1 MAASEAKKRVLIVED
16 NREAAEC
23 LRKLLALGGYEVT
36 VTHTSQ
42 DGIAAARRLEPHII
56 LCDIGLPDA
65 DGYVVGSVL
74 RQCEQRTR
82 ARMIAVTGH
91 AGPRNRL
98 RALAAGFD
106 EHLEKPVDPK
116 VLTYML
122 G

>member
-1 MAASEAKKRVLIVED
+1 MAASESKRVLIVED
-16 NREAAEC
+16 NREAAEY
-23 LRKLLALGGYEVT
+23 LRRLLALGGYEVT
-36 VTHTSQ
+36 VTHSSQ
-42 DGIAAARRLEPHII
+42 EGIEAARRLEPHVI
-56 LCDIGLPDA
+56 LCDIGLPDS

-91 AGPRNRL
+91 TGPQNRI